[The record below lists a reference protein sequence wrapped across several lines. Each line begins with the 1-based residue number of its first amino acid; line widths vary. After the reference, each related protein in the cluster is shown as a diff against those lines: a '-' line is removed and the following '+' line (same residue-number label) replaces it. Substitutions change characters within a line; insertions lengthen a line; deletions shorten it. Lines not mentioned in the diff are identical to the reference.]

1 MAESWQIR
9 PELNVRAIDSTMMI
23 ALQLSISPNIL
34 HKQNRSL
41 HRREESDLLE
51 LAVLLLDFKIMENL
65 IFTILIHLDPSQNGK
80 LRVVE
85 EILSKFANFWKSTT
99 RKVKVM
105 KKVWNWW
112 WRPFWT
118 SYNQEIKTSKWWW
131 LVKPKQEC

>member
-9 PELNVRAIDSTMMI
+9 PESNVRAIDSTMMI
-23 ALQLSISPNIL
+23 VLQLSISPNIL

-51 LAVLLLDFKIMENL
+51 LVVLSLDFKIMENL

-99 RKVKVM
+99 RKVKVT
-105 KKVWNWW
+105 KKV
-112 WRPFWT
+112 
-118 SYNQEIKTSKWWW
+118 
-131 LVKPKQEC
+131 

>member
-9 PELNVRAIDSTMMI
+9 PESNVRAIDSTMMI
-23 ALQLSISPNIL
+23 VLQLSISPNIL

-41 HRREESDLLE
+41 RRREESDLLE
-51 LAVLLLDFKIMENL
+51 LAVLSLDFKIMENL
-65 IFTILIHLDPSQNGK
+65 IFIILIHLDPSQNGK

-118 SYNQEIKTSKWWW
+118 SYSQEIKTSKWW
-131 LVKPKQEC
+131 